1 MQLRQT
7 RVELRVARLPLLIQ
21 ASGKFV
27 TGGDVLA
34 QNVLVA
40 RLEPQVIGRGVLVDH
55 GVLLE
60 VVGQQEV

>member
-1 MQLRQT
+1 
-7 RVELRVARLPLLIQ
+7 
-21 ASGKFV
+21 
-27 TGGDVLA
+27 
-34 QNVLVA
+34 VA